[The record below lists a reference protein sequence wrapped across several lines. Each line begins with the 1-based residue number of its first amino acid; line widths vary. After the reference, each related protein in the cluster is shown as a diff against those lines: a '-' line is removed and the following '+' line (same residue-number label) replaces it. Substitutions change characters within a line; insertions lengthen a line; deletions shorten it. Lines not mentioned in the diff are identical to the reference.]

1 MPMRNSTPQGLAT
14 TVHVLILALGVFC
27 ALAGFA
33 AAQTVEGK
41 GEGSPPAATEDTRIG
56 PAPVFTPSD
65 IDAAEAL
72 RTARRVSESGNIQTE
87 IPEFDRPEERS
98 ELMAFILR
106 HLTPILRILGW
117 ILLGGLILGL
127 LLLLFLMFTDMN
139 FANFRI
145 GRRAQSDEAEVTYD
159 GEDEPLWSRDALA
172 RADALARQGQ
182 FSEAIHV
189 LLLGSFGELKARRAT
204 TLPPA
209 LTSREIVQRI
219 SMSPRARDALS
230 LIIGSV
236 EISYFGGQDV
246 GEPVFTSCRNAFLQF
261 AEPEEAA

>member
-1 MPMRNSTPQGLAT
+1 MRKSMPQGLAT
-14 TVHVLILALGVFC
+14 TVRVLILALGVFC
-27 ALAGFA
+27 ALLSIA
-33 AAQTVEGK
+33 AAQTAEGK
-41 GEGSPPAATEDTRIG
+41 GEASPPAAADDTTIG
-56 PAPVFTPSD
+56 PAPMFTPSD
-65 IDAAEAL
+65 IDAAEAQ
-72 RTARRVSESGNIQTE
+72 RTARRVSENGNIQTD
-87 IPEFDRPEERS
+87 IPDLMRPQERS

-106 HLTPILRILGW
+106 HIAPILRILGW

-145 GRRAQSDEAEVTYD
+145 GRRAQLDEADVTYD
-159 GEDEPLWSRDALA
+159 TEDEPLWSRDALA
-172 RADALARQGQ
+172 RADALAQQGQ
-182 FSEAIHV
+182 FSEAVHI

-246 GEPVFTSCRNAFLQF
+246 GEPVFTSCRKAFLQF
-261 AEPEEAA
+261 AEPEKAA

>member
-1 MPMRNSTPQGLAT
+1 MQMRKSMPRGLAT
-14 TVHVLILALGVFC
+14 TVRVLVLALGVFC
-27 ALAGFA
+27 ALVGFA

-41 GEGSPPAATEDTRIG
+41 GEASPPAAAEGTHIG

-72 RTARRVSESGNIQTE
+72 RTAQRVSESGNIQTD

-127 LLLLFLMFTDMN
+127 LLLLFLMFTDLD

-145 GRRAQSDEAEVTYD
+145 GRRAHLEEAEVTYD
-159 GEDEPLWSRDALA
+159 EEEPLWSRDALA
-172 RADALARQGQ
+172 RADALAREGQ

-189 LLLGSFGELKARRAT
+189 LLLGSFGELKARRAA

-246 GEPVFTSCRNAFLQF
+246 SEPVFTSCRNAFLQF
-261 AEPEEAA
+261 AEPEKAA